1 MMRGRSMTRLR
12 AIVARTALGAAI
24 GLAFAVPSHAT
35 SLQQAFEAAL
45 RNDPVY
51 RMRIQEREAGRE
63 NAIQG
68 RAGLLPSI
76 SGSHSVNRNISDRT
90 QMGRDILNRPTITI
104 DEPRYISRSSTV
116 QLRQPILNLDAFVRY
131 RQGKVQDAQSAQAL
145 EAGTDDVAVRVAQAY
160 MDALFAEDQVALS
173 KVQRDMYLEQQKVNA
188 RLFDGGEGTRT
199 DMLETQAR
207 SDLAEAQLI
216 EAEDNLKAARETLQG
231 VIGMDPGRLDQLGD
245 NFRPLAQS
253 VASYEDWEKLALAN
267 NNTLATTRL
276 AVENQRLEIQ
286 RQRAGHAPRLDFL
299 ATYSKA
305 DSESLNQLGTES
317 TNRQLG
323 LQLNI
328 PIYSGGAISS
338 ATRQAAANYGRA
350 QAEFDSRRNQI
361 LIELRKAH
369 SIVESS
375 GRRVDALVK
384 AVDSAK
390 ILMTATEQSIKGG
403 VRINLDLLNAQQ
415 TLFVS
420 QRDLAQARYGYLLGV
435 IRLRAAAGNLDSEV
449 IRQIA
454 AYFAAR

>member
-1 MMRGRSMTRLR
+1 MRTASMTALR
-12 AIVARTALGAAI
+12 VALAAAI
-24 GLAFAVPSHAT
+24 GLAFAVPAQAL
-35 SLQQAFEAAL
+35 SLRDAYEAAL

-68 RAGLLPSI
+68 RVGLLPNVSA
-76 SGSHSVNRNISDRT
+76 SFTANRNISDRT
-90 QMGRDILNRPTITI
+90 TPVATITGSQLRT
-104 DEPRYISRSSTV
+104 DHPRYISRNSIV

-131 RQGKVQDAQSAQAL
+131 KQGKVQDRQSAQAL
-145 EAGTDDVAVRVAQAY
+145 EAGTDEVAVRVAQAY

-173 KVQRDMYLEQQKVNA
+173 KVQRDMYREQQQVND
-188 RLFDGGEGTRT
+188 RLFKAGEGTRT

-207 SDLAEAQLI
+207 YDLAEAQLI
-216 EAEDNLKAARETLQG
+216 EAEDNRVNARTTLQG
-231 VIGMDPGRLDQLGD
+231 VIGMDPGNLDQLGD
-245 NFRPLAQS
+245 NFRPLKQD
-253 VASYEDWEKLALAN
+253 VASYEDWEKMALAN

-286 RQRAGHAPRLDFL
+286 RNRAGHAPRVDFI
-299 ATYSKA
+299 ATYNKA
-305 DSESLNQLGTES
+305 DSESLQQLGTES

-323 LQLNI
+323 IQVNI
-328 PIYSGGAISS
+328 PIYSGGGINS

-350 QAEFDSRRNQI
+350 QAELDARTNEV
-361 LIELRKAH
+361 LIELRRAH

-375 GRRVDALVK
+375 SRKVDALIK

-415 TLFVS
+415 QLYTS
-420 QRDLAQARYGYLLGV
+420 QRDLAQARYGYLLAV
-435 IRLRAAAGNLDSEV
+435 IRLRAAAGNMDSQV
-449 IRQIA
+449 IREVA
-454 AYFAAR
+454 AYFASGR

>member
-1 MMRGRSMTRLR
+1 MRGRSMTSLR
-12 AIVARTALGAAI
+12 ANVARGLLGAAI
-24 GLAFAVPSHAT
+24 GLAFAVPAHAL
-35 SLQQAFEAAL
+35 SLQQAYEAAL

-68 RAGLLPSI
+68 RAGLLPTI
-76 SGSHSVNRNISDRT
+76 SGSFSANRNISDRT
-90 QMGRDILNRPTITI
+90 QPQRTILNTVELVT
-104 DEPRYISRSSTV
+104 DYPRYISRSSTV

-145 EAGTDDVAVRVAQAY
+145 EAGTDEVAVRVAQAY

-173 KVQRDMYLEQQKVNA
+173 KVQRDMYQEQQKVNN
-188 RLFDGGEGTRT
+188 RLFDRGEGTRT

-207 SDLAEAQLI
+207 YDLAEAQLI

-231 VIGMDPGRLDQLGD
+231 VIGMDPGQLNQLGD
-245 NFRPLAQS
+245 NFRPLPQDIAT
-253 VASYEDWEKLALAN
+253 YEEWEKLALAN

-286 RQRAGHAPRLDFL
+286 RQRAGHAPRVDFL
-299 ATYSKA
+299 ATYNKG
-305 DSESLNQLGTES
+305 DSETLNQLGLES

-323 LQLNI
+323 VQINI
-328 PIYSGGAISS
+328 PIYNGGGISS

-350 QAEFDSRRNQI
+350 QAEFDARRNEI
-361 LIELRKAH
+361 LVELRRAH

-375 GRRVDALVK
+375 GRKVDALVK

-390 ILMTATEQSIKGG
+390 VLMTATEQSIKGG

-415 TLFVS
+415 QLYTT

-435 IRLRAAAGNLDSEV
+435 IRLRAAAGNLDSQV
-449 IRQIA
+449 IREIA
-454 AYFAAR
+454 AYFRT